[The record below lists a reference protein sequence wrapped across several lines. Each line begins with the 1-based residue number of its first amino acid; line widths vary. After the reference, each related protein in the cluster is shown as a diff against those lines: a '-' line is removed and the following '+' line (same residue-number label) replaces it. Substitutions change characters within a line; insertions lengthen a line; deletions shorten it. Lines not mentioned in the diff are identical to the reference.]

1 MNLTNR
7 GSSTIVG
14 CRNWKDTIIIPPLKG
29 DNKMDSN
36 KVTTY
41 VIQQK
46 KKAGQKITMLSAYD
60 YPTASLL
67 EKTGIDIIWVSE
79 ALGPIGLGYKNVFQV
94 TMQDIIHHVRA
105 VARAVSRP
113 FILATM
119 PFLSCDINSQLA
131 VEHAGSLIRAGV
143 DGVEIEAV
151 DTKSIDI
158 IKTVIE
164 AGIPV
169 IAHIGLTRKTT
180 ALTGRYR
187 IEGKKS
193 EAAKRMLQD
202 ALDLERIG
210 VCAVVLECVP
220 DRVAKLIT
228 ERLEIPT
235 IGVGA
240 GKDCDGQALITQDI
254 LNLFDKFV
262 PKFVKQYAD
271 ISKYIGD
278 ALEQFRKEVE
288 EEKFPDPGH
297 SFTIKDEEFN
307 KLMDNLKT
315 D

>member
-1 MNLTNR
+1 
-7 GSSTIVG
+7 
-14 CRNWKDTIIIPPLKG
+14 
-29 DNKMDSN
+29 MDSN

-41 VIQQK
+41 IIQQK
-46 KKAGQKITMLSAYD
+46 KITKQKITMLSAYD

-79 ALGPIGLGYKNVFQV
+79 ALGPIALGYKNVFQV
-94 TMQDIIHHVRA
+94 TMQDISHHVQA

-119 PFLSCDINSQLA
+119 PFLSCEINSQLA
-131 VEHAGSLIRAGV
+131 VEHAGSLIRAGA

-151 DTKSIDI
+151 DTKAKDI
-158 IKTVIE
+158 IGSVIE

-180 ALTGRYR
+180 ALKGRYR
-187 IEGKKS
+187 IEGKKA
-193 EAAKRMLQD
+193 EAAQKMLQD

-210 VCAVVLECVP
+210 VCAVLLECVP

-228 ERLEIPT
+228 ERLEIPA

-240 GKDCDGQALITQDI
+240 DVYCDGQALIAQDI

-271 ISKYIGD
+271 ISKNMGD
-278 ALEQFRKEVE
+278 AFEQFRKDVE
-288 EEKFPDPGH
+288 EGKFPGPGH
-297 SFTIKDEEFN
+297 SFAIKDEEFD
-307 KLMDNLKT
+307 KLMDILKT
-315 D
+315 DGNRASKNENLL